1 VTFAVNSESPFT
13 NNPLS
18 TLKFVFAMSTLLN

>member
-1 VTFAVNSESPFT
+1 VTFAVNSESPLT
-13 NNPLS
+13 KSPLS